1 MRLDHLLSK
10 EQYTSA
16 NVHLRV
22 GVGGV
27 SRVEKACVLLF
38 WVLKDLVEMPLGVF
52 VIVHAVGC
60 LRGHTGDRG
69 LFVGC
74 GWCLVGCCL
83 RTV

>member
-16 NVHLRV
+16 DAGPSGV

-27 SRVEKACVLLF
+27 SRAQGATVFLSG
-38 WVLKDLVEMPLGVF
+38 VLKDLVEMPLGVF

-60 LRGHTGDRG
+60 LRGHTGDHPVC
-69 LFVGC
+69 VG
-74 GWCLVGCCL
+74 GWCLFGCCL

>member
-16 NVHLRV
+16 NAGFWV

-27 SRVEKACVLLF
+27 SRAQGATVFLSG
-38 WVLKDLVEMPLGVF
+38 VLKDLVEMPLGVF

-60 LRGHTGDRG
+60 LREHTGCV
-69 LFVGC
+69 F
-74 GWCLVGCCL
+74 LV
-83 RTV
+83 VV